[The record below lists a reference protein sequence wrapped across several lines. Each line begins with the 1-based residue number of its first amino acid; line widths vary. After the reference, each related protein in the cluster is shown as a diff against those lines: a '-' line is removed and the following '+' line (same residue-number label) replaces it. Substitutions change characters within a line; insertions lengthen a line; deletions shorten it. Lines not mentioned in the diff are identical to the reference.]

1 VLPVYVAFGFINFK
15 VGKSSEL
22 VIILDSLE
30 KNSCFILEPCN
41 AARVWLGHE
50 FARKLGI
57 LTLVNVHVFD
67 FRQYTPKAFLDLTI

>member
-1 VLPVYVAFGFINFK
+1 MLLLDLSISKLANFCVGNYLRL
-15 VGKSSEL
+15 VGKKL
-22 VIILDSLE
+22 L
-30 KNSCFILEPCN
+30 CFILEPCN